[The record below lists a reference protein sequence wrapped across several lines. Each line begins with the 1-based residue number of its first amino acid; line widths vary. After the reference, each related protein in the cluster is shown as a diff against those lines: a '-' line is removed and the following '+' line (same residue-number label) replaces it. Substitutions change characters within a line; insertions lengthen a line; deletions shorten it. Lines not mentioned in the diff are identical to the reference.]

1 MQTKTSPGKFS
12 REIHTVKALEAFAI
26 TSSLLKVRSAV
37 MEDNNISFKGIK
49 THDNLCEGCVNC
61 IKSCPTEAIRV
72 IHGVV
77 NVIPELCI
85 DCGEC
90 LRTCK
95 KKALSMNEDDWG
107 LLRSHKSTTFI
118 ADPTLHAQFAPYWK
132 PSLVY
137 HALENL
143 EVRMATEEVPLA
155 FDMVAYAIAQN
166 LQEASPEQL
175 PMISIYCPAVIRL
188 IQVRCPELIGR
199 LVPAENPLEVAAQLW
214 KAKNPDTRLCLMVP
228 CPAKI
233 TMVHSP
239 LGRAASAFSHAVS
252 IKKVARDLLA
262 AGVKVKNPLP
272 QGDNMRWLFWAMR
285 GGEARHVEAFSE
297 KPLRTLS
304 VSGLR
309 NTLDLLQD
317 IELGRLRGLDYVE
330 CRICPQGCI
339 GGVGNAESRF
349 LSELRLRN
357 IDVEWKISEEYR
369 TILHDHYQS
378 GKWRLEGEVK
388 PLSRLPLGEDLPQ
401 AMARLKKL
409 NALHEKLPHIDCGAC
424 GRPSCFALAEDIVRG
439 KAEITDCIFKLREK
453 ISSLASEIGTLSQNL
468 PHTMQTR
475 GGDKEQ

>member
-1 MQTKTSPGKFS
+1 
-12 REIHTVKALEAFAI
+12 
-26 TSSLLKVRSAV
+26 
-37 MEDNNISFKGIK
+37 MEENAHFFNGIK
-49 THDNLCEGCVNC
+49 THENLCEGCVNC

-72 IHGVV
+72 IHGMV

-95 KKALSMNEDDWG
+95 KKALTMNEDDWG
-107 LLRSHKSTTFI
+107 LLRSHKAVTFI
-118 ADPTLHAQFAPYWK
+118 ADPTLHAQFAPYWN

-137 HALENL
+137 YALKNL
-143 EVRMATEEVPLA
+143 GVRMAIEEVALA
-155 FDMVAYAIAQN
+155 FDIVAYAIARN
-166 LQEASPEQL
+166 LQETSTEQL
-175 PMISIYCPAVIRL
+175 PMISVYCPAMIRL
-188 IQVRCPELIGR
+188 IQVRFPELIGR
-199 LVPAENPLEVAAQLW
+199 LIPTENPLEVAAQLW
-214 KAKNPDTRLCLMVP
+214 KAQNPDSTLSLMVP

-239 LGRAASAFSHAVS
+239 LGRGKSAFSHAVS

-262 AGVKVKNPLP
+262 AGAKVENSVF
-272 QGDNMRWLFWAMR
+272 QEHNMRWLFWAMR

-330 CRICPQGCI
+330 CRICAQGCI

-357 IDVEWKISEEYR
+357 IEVEWNVSESYKKVLEEY
-369 TILHDHYQS
+369 YS
-378 GKWRLEGEVK
+378 KGEWKLEGK
-388 PLSRLPLGEDLPQ
+388 IQPHSRLPLGEDLPE

-409 NALHEKLPHIDCGAC
+409 NAIYEKLPHIDCGAC

-439 KAEITDCIFKLREK
+439 KAEITDCNFKLRER
-453 ISSLASEIGTLSQNL
+453 ISSLASEISTLSRNV

-475 GGDKEQ
+475 GGNAE